1 MPNSIWAPEIQSTIA
16 GARTAARAPYASP
29 EDWRDTV
36 MYFLL
41 VDRFNNPA
49 APPRVMPYDT
59 PVNAFQGGTFAGV
72 QAAIPYLQQLGI
84 GAVWLSP
91 VLANCPFS
99 ADVYHGY
106 GIHDFLSAEPRFA
119 TDPANADAELRALVD
134 ALHDAGLHVIF
145 DIVLNHTGDVFAYA
159 PNPSD
164 ALNTSTSGTE
174 ATFSPTP
181 LPVMWRDASGRAQPA
196 WPVLEQIASPQRGGV
211 VWPSELQKN
220 EYFRRQGTIPNWQST
235 AGDFMA
241 LKQILT
247 TDPEMQDVLV
257 RVYQHVVAKFDCDGF
272 RIDTMKYL
280 EPSFA
285 RTFCNAV
292 REYCLSIGKKNF
304 FIFGEVFDTSDARIA
319 TFVGRNAM
327 DPDDPV
333 GADAALDFPLVYS
346 LPNTVKGMA
355 TPATVSNVF
364 QTRKAAEE
372 GILSSHGDASQYFV
386 TFLDNHDLKK
396 RFYYVNPSSPDA
408 YDDQVPMGLACLLG
422 LQGIPCVYYGTEQGL
437 HGPLDPNA
445 VPIALKDAAVR
456 EALWG
461 KTPTAFDTTHPFYR
475 ALATLTALRANEPAL
490 RYGRQYFRPL
500 SGDGHTFGV
509 SPYAPGVIA
518 FSRILNDREIVIVAN
533 ADPNSD
539 HALDVIVDASL
550 NPLDATLQILYSN
563 KATPTPPTPVA
574 RRSAQVTVYEVD
586 GSITSGPVSVAH
598 VNLQPMEVQV
608 LAQSARSG

>member
-1 MPNSIWAPEIQSTIA
+1 MPNSIWAPEIHSTIA
-16 GARTAARAPYASP
+16 GARTAARPPFASP

-72 QAAIPYLQQLGI
+72 QAAIPYFRQLGI

-106 GIHDFLSAEPRFA
+106 GIHDFLRAEPRFA
-119 TDPANADAELRALVD
+119 TNPDNADAELRALVE

-164 ALNTSTSGTE
+164 PLNTSTSGTE
-174 ATFSPTP
+174 ATFSPAAP
-181 LPVMWRDASGRAQPA
+181 LPVMWRDGQGQAHPD
-196 WPVLEQIASPQRGGV
+196 WPVLEQIDNPPQGGV
-211 VWPSELQKN
+211 VWPQELQRN

-247 TDPEMQDVLV
+247 TDPAMQDVLV
-257 RVYQHVVAKFDCDGF
+257 RVYQHVIAKFDCDGF

-280 EPSFA
+280 QPSFA

-304 FIFGEVFDTSDARIA
+304 FVFGEVFDTSDARIA
-319 TFVGRNAM
+319 TFVGRDAM
-327 DPDDPV
+327 DPNDPV

-346 LPNTVKGMA
+346 LPNTAKGLA
-355 TPATVSNVF
+355 APATVSTVF

-372 GILSSHGDASQYFV
+372 GILSTHGDASQYFV

-408 YDDQVPMGLACLLG
+408 YDDQVPLGLACLLAM
-422 LQGIPCVYYGTEQGL
+422 QGIPCVYYGTEQGL

-445 VPIALKDAAVR
+445 VPMALKDAAVR

-475 ALATLTALRANEPAL
+475 ALSALTTLRTSEPAL
-490 RYGRQYFRPL
+490 RYGRQYFRPV

-518 FSRILNDREIVIVAN
+518 FSRILNDREVVVVAN
-533 ADPNSD
+533 ADSSSD
-539 HALDVIVDASL
+539 HALDVIVDSSL
-550 NPLDATLQILYSN
+550 NALGATLRLLYSN
-563 KATPTPPTPVA
+563 KAAPTPPPAVVQ
-574 RRSAQVTVYEVD
+574 RSAGVTVNEVD
-586 GSITSGPVSVAH
+586 GSVTSGPVTVVHVA
-598 VNLQPMEVQV
+598 LQPMEVQV
-608 LAQSARSG
+608 LAL

>member
-1 MPNSIWAPEIQSTIA
+1 MPNSIWGPEIQSTIA
-16 GARTAARAPYASP
+16 GARTAARPPFPSP
-29 EDWRDTV
+29 EDWRDKV

-49 APPRVMPYDT
+49 ALPKVMPYDT

-99 ADVYHGY
+99 PDVYHGY
-106 GIHDFLSAEPRFA
+106 GIHDFLRAEPRFA
-119 TDPANADAELRALVD
+119 TNPDNADAELRALVD

-164 ALNTSTSGTE
+164 PLNTSTHGTE
-174 ATFSPTP
+174 ATFAPVP
-181 LPVMWRDASGRAQPA
+181 LPVMWRDASGQAQPS
-196 WPVLEQIASPQRGGV
+196 WPVLEQIASPPQGGV
-211 VWPSELQKN
+211 VWPVELQRN

-247 TDPEMQDVLV
+247 TDPAMQDVLV

-292 REYCLSIGKKNF
+292 RELCLSIGKKNF

-327 DPDDPV
+327 DPDDPI

-346 LPNTVKGMA
+346 LPNAAKGLAAPSTISTVFE
-355 TPATVSNVF
+355 TR
-364 QTRKAAEE
+364 QTAEE
-372 GILSSHGDASQYFV
+372 GILSTHGDASQYFV

-396 RFYYVNPSSPDA
+396 RFYYVNPASPDA
-408 YDDQVPMGLACLLG
+408 YDDQVPMGLACLLA

-437 HGPLDPNA
+437 HGPLDPSA
-445 VPIALKDAAVR
+445 VPLALRDAAVR

-475 ALATLTALRANEPAL
+475 SLTTLTTLRASEPAM
-490 RYGRQYFRPL
+490 RYGRQYFRPI
-500 SGDGHTFGV
+500 SGDGHSFGV
-509 SPYAPGVIA
+509 SPYAPGVLA
-518 FSRILNDREIVIVAN
+518 FSRILNDREIVVVAN
-533 ADPNSD
+533 ADPASD
-539 HALDVIVDASL
+539 HAVDVIVDDAL
-550 NPLDATLQILYSN
+550 NPIGSTLRILYSN
-563 KATPTPPTPVA
+563 KAVPTAPMSVA
-574 RRSAQVTVYEVD
+574 ERSAGVTVNEVD
-586 GSITSGPVSVAH
+586 GSVTTGPVSVVH
-598 VNLQPMEVQV
+598 VTVQPMEVQV
-608 LAQSARSG
+608 LGA

>member
-1 MPNSIWAPEIQSTIA
+1 MPNSIWAPGIQSTIA
-16 GARTAARAPYASP
+16 GARTAARAPFASP
-29 EDWRDTV
+29 EDWRDKV

-41 VDRFNNPA
+41 VDRFSNPA
-49 APPRVMPYDT
+49 APPKVMPYDT
-59 PVNAFQGGTFAGV
+59 PVNAFQGGRFAGV

-99 ADVYHGY
+99 PDVYHGY
-106 GIHDFLSAEPRFA
+106 GIHDFLRAEPRFA

-159 PNPSD
+159 PNPAD
-164 ALNTSTSGTE
+164 ALNTSTHGTE

-181 LPVMWRDASGRAQPA
+181 LPVMWRDASGQAQSG
-196 WPVLEQIASPQRGGV
+196 WPVLEQIANPPPDGV
-211 VWPSELQKN
+211 VWPSELQRN

-247 TDPEMQDVLV
+247 TDPAMQDVLV

-280 EPSFA
+280 EPAFA

-304 FIFGEVFDTSDARIA
+304 FIYGEVFDTSDTRIA

-346 LPNTVKGMA
+346 LPNTVKGLA
-355 TPATVSNVF
+355 APVTVSNVF

-372 GILSSHGDASQYFV
+372 GILSTHGDASQYFV

-396 RFYYVNPSSPDA
+396 RFYYVNSSNPDA
-408 YDDQVPMGLACLLG
+408 YDDQVPLGLACLLA

-445 VPIALKDAAVR
+445 VPTGLKDAAVR

-461 KTPTAFDTTHPFYR
+461 KMPAPFDTSHPFYR
-475 ALATLTALRANEPAL
+475 ALAALNGLRANEPAL
-490 RYGRQYFRPL
+490 RYGRQYFRPI
-500 SGDGHTFGV
+500 SGDGQTFGI
-509 SPYAPGVIA
+509 SPYAPGVLA
-518 FSRILNDREIVIVAN
+518 FSRILNDREIAIVAN
-533 ADPNSD
+533 ADSSSG
-539 HALDVIVDASL
+539 HALEVIVDSAL
-550 NPLDATLQILYSN
+550 NPVGTTLRILYSN
-563 KATPTPPTPVA
+563 KTAPTAPGAVA
-574 RRSAQVTVYEVD
+574 QRSAGVTVHEVD
-586 GSITSGPVSVAH
+586 GSTTKGPVSV
-598 VNLQPMEVQV
+598 VPVTLQPMEVQV
-608 LAQSARSG
+608 LAL